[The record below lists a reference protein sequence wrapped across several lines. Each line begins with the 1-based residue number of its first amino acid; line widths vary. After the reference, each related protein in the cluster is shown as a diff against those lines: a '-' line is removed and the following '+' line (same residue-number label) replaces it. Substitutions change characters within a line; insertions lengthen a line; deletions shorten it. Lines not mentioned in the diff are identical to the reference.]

1 MSSSTTSTIDEPT
14 ASLTGRSVA
23 PSVASPDGGA
33 SNTIGGLGGLSALGR
48 FPQTRDHLFLAAS
61 ARRVGRMSAAAIS
74 RSEEDELLEE
84 RQRLLDKKFS
94 GTLTRSEANRLS
106 YVRWTLH
113 RMEDARVGPVLDQIE
128 TKLLQYEKL
137 ARDIASL
144 KDILQ
149 SSIESRN
156 RP

>member
-1 MSSSTTSTIDEPT
+1 
-14 ASLTGRSVA
+14 
-23 PSVASPDGGA
+23 
-33 SNTIGGLGGLSALGR
+33 
-48 FPQTRDHLFLAAS
+48 
-61 ARRVGRMSAAAIS
+61 MSAAAIS